1 MNRFMTFKKVV
12 RCYGLPVLVS
22 VLFTVGFSADGQAQF
37 NNKPYSFN
45 TPTGAPGMSR
55 AARQAIIN
63 DQIYNIRPDN
73 MLRDANGGLLSIEK
87 SKGGT
92 AIVRTADGQVLPG
105 FRGTSISGGGVSVG
119 VFNAY
124 FMAADSDRRYAPLQS
139 MAATYTINGWIN
151 LLGRDGRSFI
161 PPVTASPVDGW
172 TWMVSGL

>member
-1 MNRFMTFKKVV
+1 MTGFTGLKKITRFGV
-12 RCYGLPVLVS
+12 PVLAG
-22 VLFTVGFSADGQAQF
+22 LIFAAGFSSTGQAQF

-63 DQIYNIRPDN
+63 DELYNSRPEN
-73 MLRDANGGLLSIEK
+73 MLRDATGGLLSVEK

-92 AIVRTADGQVLPG
+92 AIVRTADGEILPG
-105 FRGTSISGGGVSVG
+105 YQGTSISVGGISVG

-124 FMAADSDRRYAPLQS
+124 FMAADSDRRFSPLQS

-151 LLGRDGRSFI
+151 LLSRDGRALI

-172 TWMVSGL
+172 TWMASGF